1 MKAHTLVSHVTL
13 KEGQRII
20 TSEVHRIGSINILPT
35 DVTTENDK
43 PVLVLFDDHSLGW
56 MRPSHLNDYKDN

>member
-20 TSEVHRIGSINILPT
+20 TSEVHRIGAINILPY
-35 DVTTENDK
+35 DVTVENDK
-43 PVLVLFDDHSLGW
+43 PVLVLFDDQSFGW
-56 MRPSHLNDYKDN
+56 IRPSHLIDYRDN